1 MVLVEPL
8 LDPAV
13 EAQALGRV
21 NRIGQSRDTW
31 VHRFVAR
38 ARPARASALLKT
50 LCWGGWMLSQG
61 RCSSLAACASLS
73 CYAHIFR
80 GASSQRRGHR
90 CGATHA
96 RR

>member
-38 ARPARASALLKT
+38 ARPARA
-50 LCWGGWMLSQG
+50 
-61 RCSSLAACASLS
+61 AACSAPGTLDAVAEPLLVPLLHTRRSPGYVLRT
-73 CYAHIFR
+73 CP
-80 GASSQRRGHR
+80 GACSHRPGYRR
-90 CGATHA
+90 GATHA